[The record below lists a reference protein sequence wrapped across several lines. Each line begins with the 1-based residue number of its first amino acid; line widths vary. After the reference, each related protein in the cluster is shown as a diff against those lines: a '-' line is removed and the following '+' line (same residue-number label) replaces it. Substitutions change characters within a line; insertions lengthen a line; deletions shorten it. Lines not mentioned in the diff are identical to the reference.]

1 MPGPGVVVNHQSH
14 LHYWK
19 GSLTSRHSPV
29 AMWHSQLQKC
39 WDCAY
44 NSELWKY
51 PIRNKRKKKG
61 GKVGAMHS
69 GLVEKL
75 VGSRAPWQGS
85 CLGVTKWQ
93 YTVCLSQL
101 NRLCL
106 PAPPLQCP
114 ASLDSQWPH
123 LLLWHRLCSSVPS
136 SAHVCVTSGAWCKI
150 PLAKRVQVNSEGGSS
165 TPAPLPQ
172 TSSSVLISPASET
185 C

>member
-1 MPGPGVVVNHQSH
+1 MLGPGVVVNHQSH

-51 PIRNKRKKKG
+51 PIRNRRKKKG

-123 LLLWHRLCSSVPS
+123 LLLWHKALQFCALLCSRLCDQWSV
-136 SAHVCVTSGAWCKI
+136 
-150 PLAKRVQVNSEGGSS
+150 VQNPPCQKGPGEFWRREQHPC
-165 TPAPLPQ
+165 TPAADK
-172 TSSSVLISPASET
+172 LISPN
-185 C
+185 

>member
-1 MPGPGVVVNHQSH
+1 MPGPGAVVNNQPH

-19 GSLTSRHSPV
+19 GSLTSRHSPCSHV
-29 AMWHSQLQKC
+29 AQPAAKIL
-39 WDCAY
+39 DCAY

-51 PIRNKRKKKG
+51 PIRNKGKKKG
-61 GKVGAMHS
+61 GKVEAMHS

-75 VGSRAPWQGS
+75 VGSRAPWQGG

-101 NRLCL
+101 YSRKLLCL

-123 LLLWHRLCSSVPS
+123 LLLWHEALQLCALLCSRLCDQWSVVQSLP
-136 SAHVCVTSGAWCKI
+136 C
-150 PLAKRVQVNSEGGSS
+150 KRVQVNSEGGSS
-165 TPAPLPQ
+165 TCTPAADKP
-172 TSSSVLISPASET
+172 ISPN
-185 C
+185 